1 MTWKVILYSIWIL
14 FIIFLAYPPIIFTD
28 YLSDFLSSERELDQR
43 NSCFEYISKYKYA
56 LQNELPT
63 DLEPNGRYQ
72 NCVWTLWLQGEENAP
87 QIVKNCIK
95 SFRVYLKNYRLIVLD
110 ENSIQKY
117 VHIPKIIMDKY
128 KSGAIS
134 KTYFSDIVR
143 YCLLYKYGGL
153 WLDSTVLLTD
163 KFPDKILNQNFF
175 MFSNCRF
182 RSNYKPLTATWLIYS
197 KQPGN
202 VIFKDIINLN
212 LEYWRHEDKLA
223 LYYLV
228 YIFFAFAVE
237 SDPEAKLVFEKM
249 PYVREQNHFFTS
261 YVAPYSDEFL
271 SKLLQYSHFPI
282 HKLSYKDQTLLHK
295 GVIDENTYKNSILH
309 FFYREDILKELQKRG
324 LAGVDC

>member
-1 MTWKVILYSIWIL
+1 MALRDFV
-14 FIIFLAYPPIIFTD
+14 
-28 YLSDFLSSERELDQR
+28 SDFLSSEEELDQR
-43 NSCFEYISKYKYA
+43 NKCFEYISKYKYA
-56 LQNELPT
+56 LQNKLPA
-63 DLEPNGRYQ
+63 DLQPNGRYQ

-87 QIVKNCIK
+87 QVVKNCIK

-134 KTYFSDIVR
+134 RTYFSDIVR

-163 KFPDKILNQNFF
+163 KFPKKILDQDVF

-182 RSNYKPLTATWLIYS
+182 RSSYKPLTATWMIYA

-212 LEYWRHEDKLA
+212 LEYWKHENELI

-228 YIFFAFAVE
+228 YIFFAFTVE
-237 SDPEAKLVFEKM
+237 NDPKAQSVFEKM
-249 PYVREQNHFFTS
+249 PYVREQNHFFTN
-261 YVAPYSDEFL
+261 YITPYSD
-271 SKLLQYSHFPI
+271 SLLEELLKYSHFPI
-282 HKLSYKDQTLLHK
+282 HKLTYKDKVLLDK
-295 GVIDENTYKNSILH
+295 GVIDKYTHDHSILH
-309 FFYREDILKELQKRG
+309 FFSHPGVLEELQKRG
-324 LAGVDC
+324 LAGTDR